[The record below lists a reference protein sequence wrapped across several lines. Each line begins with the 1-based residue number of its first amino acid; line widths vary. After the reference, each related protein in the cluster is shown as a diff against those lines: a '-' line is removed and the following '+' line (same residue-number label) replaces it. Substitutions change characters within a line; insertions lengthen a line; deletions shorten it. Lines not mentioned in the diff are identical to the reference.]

1 MVSFL
6 FQNPILYDHFD
17 WTVTVIPPYW
27 LRRIVKCIRS
37 RIRLYYF
44 PGNCRRAA
52 QFQGTIPYSA
62 TKYFTENKRSGN
74 VWTPKT
80 NLIARVLSLM
90 VFSVLTIVRRFR
102 MTTEIMDNFE
112 FNDQNETQ
120 LSDIQSFYKDTT
132 IFLTGGT
139 GFMGNLILEKLLR

>member
-1 MVSFL
+1 
-6 FQNPILYDHFD
+6 
-17 WTVTVIPPYW
+17 
-27 LRRIVKCIRS
+27 
-37 RIRLYYF
+37 
-44 PGNCRRAA
+44 
-52 QFQGTIPYSA
+52 
-62 TKYFTENKRSGN
+62 
-74 VWTPKT
+74 
-80 NLIARVLSLM
+80 
-90 VFSVLTIVRRFR
+90 